1 MGARG
6 PIAKPASERQN
17 RVPKSLVIVPPAP
30 AIPVAHPAPPA
41 DLLPETVARWD
52 EFWQSDV
59 ARAVDRTAHM
69 GALRDWIEAVDE
81 RARVMPILREN
92 RLVEGSQGQ
101 PVLNPLASYLQQREA
116 VIARAEA
123 QFGMTPGAMARLG
136 LTVGQAKL
144 TAATLNA
151 MLDRGARDAGNRT
164 ETEDWAADYSP
175 A

>member
-17 RVPKSLVIVPPAP
+17 RNPRSLVIVPPAP
-30 AIPVAHPAPPA
+30 VIPVAHPAPPEG
-41 DLLPETVARWD
+41 LLPASVNRWD

-59 ARAVDRTAHM
+59 ARAVDRNAHM

-81 RARVMPILREN
+81 RERVLPILREN

-101 PVLNPLASYLQQREA
+101 PVLNPLASYLGQREA

-151 MLDRGARDAGNRT
+151 MLDRRPSGDSDST
-164 ETEDWAADYSP
+164 ETWAADFTP